1 MLEQV
6 CQLARNAGDAI
17 MEVYDGNQPINVASK
32 KDDSPVTAADI
43 AAHKVIVSGL
53 QALDATIPI
62 LSEEDPPAWE
72 VRQHWQRFWLVD
84 PLDGTKEFIGA
95 HECFRRA
102 LELDLVLHFKLIIC
116 DNTWVKQR
124 IKAISISAI
133 KE

>member
-53 QALDATIPI
+53 QALNADTQSSPRR
-62 LSEEDPPAWE
+62 SPPAWE
-72 VRQHWQRFWLVD
+72 VRQHWQRYWLVD
-84 PLDGTKEFIGA
+84 PLDGTE
-95 HECFRRA
+95 R
-102 LELDLVLHFKLIIC
+102 VY
-116 DNTWVKQR
+116 
-124 IKAISISAI
+124 
-133 KE
+133 

>member
-53 QALDATIPI
+53 QALDPDTPI
-62 LSEEDPPAWE
+62 LSEEDPPSWE
-72 VRQHWQRFWLVD
+72 VRQHWQRYWLVD
-84 PLDGTKEFIGA
+84 PLDGTKEFIKRNGEFTSFMA
-95 HECFRRA
+95 SKTRKTSMPFLTARSTKRS
-102 LELDLVLHFKLIIC
+102 
-116 DNTWVKQR
+116 TT
-124 IKAISISAI
+124 SSA
-133 KE
+133 

>member
-53 QALDATIPI
+53 QALDRIP
-62 LSEEDPPAWE
+62 
-72 VRQHWQRFWLVD
+72 D
-84 PLDGTKEFIGA
+84 PLRGGPA
-95 HECFRRA
+95 VLGSAPA
-102 LELDLVLHFKLIIC
+102 LAALLAGRPAGRH
-116 DNTWVKQR
+116 QR
-124 IKAISISAI
+124 VY
-133 KE
+133 

>member
-53 QALDATIPI
+53 QALDRIPRSSPRRTRR
-62 LSEEDPPAWE
+62 LGSAPALAALL
-72 VRQHWQRFWLVD
+72 VGRPAGRHQRVY
-84 PLDGTKEFIGA
+84 
-95 HECFRRA
+95 
-102 LELDLVLHFKLIIC
+102 
-116 DNTWVKQR
+116 
-124 IKAISISAI
+124 
-133 KE
+133 